1 MMPGLNKIL
10 EGVIRFRQ
18 TVRKDLVKQF
28 ERIRDNPNPT
38 AVFFTCMDSRML
50 PARVTQSQVGDMF
63 VVRNSGNMIPHAR
76 NYGSAGYEVSV
87 TTEPAALE
95 LAVKRGGINHVI
107 VCGHSDC
114 KASLILIFFYRI
126 LKILKNFLI
135 MINRLFVKEISHFSE
150 TLLAF
155 CVKQQDFKFSEGES
169 SKFQAINTLYNLHKC
184 PKAFDPES
192 PMDHWLRRHGFAS
205 IQKLEAR
212 LADTNAPPLQFISSN
227 PLFSFTA
234 IIDPLN
240 EWGVEDKLSQINTLQ
255 QLENVTSHGFL
266 KEFLESG
273 KVHLHAMWFDVYTG
287 EMYMFSKKKA
297 QFVLVDENSVDE
309 LEKEASGK
317 ENGFSQENANFSLCE
332 TTEFSGICT
341 RKEEAILQVDV
352 MSETEGTNKS
362 YKITLDGKVLKT
374 QAGKP
379 LQIECEPLALAIAE
393 EWSSQEEHILMG
405 HMRLTGLA
413 FTAQDNPLHETNE
426 SIASK
431 VIEYLDGDTILYW
444 TNENEK
450 LEKYQEK
457 AWRPLIDNAN
467 KEWGTT
473 IKPSTNIFDSCVT
486 DSDREIV
493 MKWLL
498 SHNFWALTGM
508 QYAAESVKSVL
519 LPFNVLN
526 YKISAVEAIEAAALE
541 QRVQRETWGT
551 VEWAHNIDEEE
562 QLSRLSAACLFVY
575 LNSNTH
581 IRSKTE

>member
-114 KASLILIFFYRI
+114 K
-126 LKILKNFLI
+126 
-135 MINRLFVKEISHFSE
+135 
-150 TLLAF
+150 
-155 CVKQQDFKFSEGES
+155 
-169 SKFQAINTLYNLHKC
+169 AINTLYNLHKC

-287 EMYMFSKKKA
+287 EMYMFSKNKA

-317 ENGFSQENANFSLCE
+317 ENGLSQAFQKRNFIDIPVERKMLTSLCARRL
-332 TTEFSGICT
+332 SSAASALVK
-341 RKEEAILQVDV
+341 RKRFYKKVDV

-379 LQIECEPLALAIAE
+379 LQIECEPLALAIAG

-457 AWRPLIDNAN
+457 AWQPLIDNAN